1 MNVGALGRRLF
12 LCRTC
17 RQNIY
22 NTKLFRRTVSGDA
35 SQLHNVEGIPPA
47 LIARARKM
55 ALQHQELE
63 QKAASINEY
72 TPQLIQ
78 LHKRISELTQVAE
91 NLKELEENHAVCL
104 SVKLRLM
111 IEHPGIAKAD
121 FIK

>member
-1 MNVGALGRRLF
+1 MNVGALGRKLF

-22 NTKLFRRTVSGDA
+22 SRHFKRTLSVNA
-35 SQLHNVEGIPPA
+35 SQLHKVEGIPPA

-63 QKAASINEY
+63 QKAASLNEY

-78 LHKRISELTQVAE
+78 LHKRISELAQVAE
-91 NLKELEENHAVCL
+91 NLKELEQTHAVSPATL
-104 SVKLRLM
+104 TV
-111 IEHPGIAKAD
+111 D
-121 FIK
+121 

>member
-1 MNVGALGRRLF
+1 MNVGTLGRRLF

-22 NTKLFRRTVSGDA
+22 NTRHFKRTVSVNA
-35 SQLHNVEGIPPA
+35 SQLHIVEGVPPA

-72 TPQLIQ
+72 TPQVIQ
-78 LHKRISELTQVAE
+78 LHKRISELAQVAE
-91 NLKELEENHAVCL
+91 NLKELEETHAV
-104 SVKLRLM
+104 SPSTRSRTNDR
-111 IEHPGIAKAD
+111 I
-121 FIK
+121 FRNWRS